1 MLCLGHDL
9 VGRDTNK
16 GTQRP
21 AAFLVL
27 TQLPG
32 VPRTCQVRAVQAVSL
47 LLPHCTRHLAAASV
61 ASELQTQW
69 VQWLAK
75 LHAGLQ
81 LGEVVG
87 DHSSTLQN
95 LPATLS

>member
-1 MLCLGHDL
+1 MFCLGNDL
-9 VGRDTNK
+9 VGWDTKK

-21 AAFLVL
+21 AAFLGL
-27 TQLPG
+27 TQLTG
-32 VPRTCQVRAVQAVSL
+32 VPCTCQVRAVQVVSL
-47 LLPHCTRHLAAASV
+47 LLPHCTRHLAPASM

-75 LHAGLQ
+75 LHTSLQ

-95 LPATLS
+95 L